1 MSRVRVAVVSGV
13 VLAAVAVAGAATLG
27 LGGRGEETA
36 KPDRTGPGATV
47 PVTRQT
53 LVESV
58 TAPGELGYGATTP
71 LASTATGTVTWL
83 PEPGATVRRGEP
95 LLRADE
101 TPVVLMY
108 GALPMYRAL
117 AENAKGGDVEQ
128 FEKNLAALGYSG
140 FTVDEEFSKL
150 TTTAVKR
157 WQKDMELPET
167 GTVEKDR
174 VVFAPGAVRIAER
187 LVRIGASATGD
198 VISYTG
204 STRGVTVSSD
214 ASKAG
219 WARKG
224 VKVTVTLPD
233 GKAVQGS
240 VSGVAEPAR
249 GGEGAEG
256 AAGADTASTVD
267 ISVAIADQKAL
278 GKLERGG
285 VTVRYVAKE
294 RKDVLTVPVNALL
307 ALAEGGYGLEVVSDT
322 GTRVVAVEVGL
333 FADGRVE
340 VSGEGLDDGVLVGVP
355 E

>member
-1 MSRVRVAVVSGV
+1 MSRVRVAVVSGAA
-13 VLAAVAVAGAATLG
+13 LAALAVAGVATLG
-27 LGGRGEETA
+27 LGGRDGDAAE
-36 KPDRTGPGATV
+36 PGRTGPAATV

-58 TAPGELGYGATTP
+58 SAAGELGYGAATP

-83 PEPGATVRRGEP
+83 PEPGATVRRGEA

-101 TPVVLMY
+101 TPVVLLY

-128 FEKNLAALGYSG
+128 LEKNLSALGYTG
-140 FTVDEEFSKL
+140 FTVDEEFSKA
-150 TTTAVKR
+150 TTAAVKR
-157 WQKDMELPET
+157 WQKELELPET
-167 GTVEKDR
+167 GMVEKDR

-187 LVRIGASATGD
+187 LVRVGASATGD
-198 VISYTG
+198 VVSYTG
-204 STRGVTVSSD
+204 STRGVTVSTD

-224 VKVTVTLPD
+224 TKVTVTLPD
-233 GKAVQGS
+233 GKAVPGS
-240 VSGVAEPAR
+240 VSAVADATQ
-249 GGEGAEG
+249 GAEGAEG
-256 AAGADTASTVD
+256 GDSAGSTVEVS
-267 ISVAIADQKAL
+267 IAIADQKAL

-322 GTRVVAVEVGL
+322 GPRVVAVEVGL
-333 FADGRVE
+333 FAEGRVE
-340 VSGEGLDDGVLVGVP
+340 VSGEGLGGGALVGVP

>member
-1 MSRVRVAVVSGV
+1 MSRVRIAVVSGV
-13 VLAAVAVAGAATLG
+13 ALAAVAVAGAATLG
-27 LGGRGEETA
+27 LGGRDDDSTTPG
-36 KPDRTGPGATV
+36 RTGPAATV

-58 TAPGELGYGATTP
+58 SASGELGYGATTP

-83 PEPGATVRRGEP
+83 PEPGTTVRRGEP

-101 TPVVLMY
+101 TPVLLLY

-128 FEKNLAALGYSG
+128 LEKNLAALGYSG
-140 FTVDEEFSKL
+140 FTVDEQFSKA

-157 WQKDMELPET
+157 WQKDLELPET

-198 VISYTG
+198 VVSYTG
-204 STRGVTVSSD
+204 STRSVTVSSD
-214 ASKAG
+214 AAKAG

-224 VKVTVTLPD
+224 TKVTVTLPD
-233 GKAVQGS
+233 GKTVPGS
-240 VSGVAEPAR
+240 VSGVAEAAAQGP
-249 GGEGAEG
+249 EGADVG
-256 AAGADTASTVD
+256 GSTVD

-285 VTVRYVAKE
+285 VTVKYVAKE

-322 GTRVVAVEVGL
+322 GPRVVAVEVGL
-333 FADGRVE
+333 FAEGRVE
-340 VSGEGLDDGVLVGVP
+340 VSGDGLQDGVLVGVP

>member
-1 MSRVRVAVVSGV
+1 MSRVRIAVISGAA
-13 VLAAVAVAGAATLG
+13 LAALAVAGAATLG
-27 LGGRGEETA
+27 LGGREGDAAE
-36 KPDRTGPGATV
+36 PGRSGPAATV

-58 TAPGELGYGATTP
+58 SAAGELGYGATTP

-83 PEPGATVRRGEP
+83 PEPGATVRRGEA

-101 TPVVLMY
+101 TPVLLMY

-128 FEKNLAALGYSG
+128 FEKNLSALGYTG
-140 FTVDEEFSKL
+140 FTVDQEFSKL
-150 TTTAVKR
+150 TTAAVKR
-157 WQKDMELPET
+157 WQKDLELPET

-174 VVFAPGAVRIAER
+174 VVFAPGSVRIAER
-187 LVRIGASATGD
+187 LVRVGASATGD
-198 VISYTG
+198 VVSYTG
-204 STRGVTVSSD
+204 STRGVTVSTD
-214 ASKAG
+214 AAKAG

-224 VKVTVTLPD
+224 TKVTVTLPD
-233 GKAVQGS
+233 GKAVPGT
-240 VSGVAEPAR
+240 VSGVAEPAQP
-249 GGEGAEG
+249 AE
-256 AAGADTASTVD
+256 GADTAGSTVEVS
-267 ISVAIADQKAL
+267 IAIPDQKAL
-278 GKLERGG
+278 GELERGG

-322 GTRVVAVEVGL
+322 GPRVVAVEVGL
-333 FADGRVE
+333 FAEGRVE
-340 VSGEGLDDGVLVGVP
+340 VSGNGLTDGALVGVP

>member
-1 MSRVRVAVVSGV
+1 MSRVRIAVVSGV
-13 VLAAVAVAGAATLG
+13 ALAAVAVAGAATLG
-27 LGGRGEETA
+27 LGGRGGDSTA
-36 KPDRTGPGATV
+36 PGRTGPAATV

-58 TAPGELGYGATTP
+58 TAAGELGYGAATP

-83 PEPGATVRRGEP
+83 PEPGATVRRGGV

-117 AENAKGGDVEQ
+117 AEDAKGGDVEQ
-128 FEKNLAALGYSG
+128 LEKNLSALGYTG
-140 FTVDEEFSKL
+140 FTVDEEFSKA
-150 TTTAVKR
+150 TTAAVKR

-187 LVRIGASATGD
+187 LVRVGASATGD
-198 VISYTG
+198 VVSYTG
-204 STRGVTVSSD
+204 STRGVTVSTDAAKASW
-214 ASKAG
+214 ASKG
-219 WARKG
+219 T
-224 VKVTVTLPD
+224 KVTVTLPD
-233 GKAVQGS
+233 GKAVQGT
-240 VSGVAEPAR
+240 VSGVTEATAGTAE
-249 GGEGAEG
+249 
-256 AAGADTASTVD
+256 GADTAQSTVD
-267 ISVAIADQKAL
+267 VSIAIADQKAL
-278 GKLERGG
+278 GKLDRGA
-285 VTVRYVAKE
+285 VTVKYVAKE

-322 GTRVVAVEVGL
+322 GPRVVAVEVGL
-333 FADGRVE
+333 FAEGRVE
-340 VSGEGLDDGVLVGVP
+340 VSGDGLDDGVLVGVP